1 MSTQPQVPHP
11 DTIEPQSPPE
21 TPATPSPS
29 EAPMREPP
37 EVTPSQPD
45 IDQPGRGPDEMPPPS
60 TAADNYDAQDPAP
73 HDLSGGGG
81 EPDIGQGGVLQSNLD
96 GPIAGSVE

>member
-1 MSTQPQVPHP
+1 MAKSKRRYAC
-11 DTIEPQSPPE
+11 QSCGTVTHRWQGQCGDCGE
-21 TPATPSPS
+21 WNSLVEES
-29 EAPMREPP
+29 AP
-37 EVTPSQPD
+37 
-45 IDQPGRGPDEMPPPS
+45 
-60 TAADNYDAQDPAP
+60 TAFTAK